1 MSVNP
6 GVTRAFMRL
15 IVNFVKLHYMLASI
29 AEVKVLL
36 SLYALAFKVSNNNR
50 TEDNYQR

>member
-1 MSVNP
+1 
-6 GVTRAFMRL
+6 MRL

-36 SLYALAFKVSNNNR
+36 SMYALAFKVSNNR

>member
-15 IVNFVKLHYMLASI
+15 IVNYVKLHYMLASI
-29 AEVKVLL
+29 AEVKVLI
-36 SLYALAFKVSNNNR
+36 SLYALAYKLSNNR
-50 TEDNYQR
+50 MEDNYQK